1 MKVLDDGVV
10 LLGYMACMRGAGW
23 ALGVG
28 GLELKSWAMGLGVG
42 RWARGGWGSDAEA
55 EVIL

>member
-1 MKVLDDGVV
+1 MYARCG
-10 LLGYMACMRGAGW
+10 
-23 ALGVG
+23 LGVGRWAG

-55 EVIL
+55 EVILVPPILPILPIL